1 MFGLARALYETS
13 GDAYQRN
20 SAATGVEFRNP
31 IAIDDTGDHEPMNKK
46 VVFTH
51 REKIV
56 LWIIIGFVVALIF
69 LQVFFTQ
76 TYFTI

>member
-1 MFGLARALYETS
+1 
-13 GDAYQRN
+13 
-20 SAATGVEFRNP
+20 
-31 IAIDDTGDHEPMNKK
+31 MNKK

-56 LWIIIGFVVALIF
+56 LWIIIGFVVALIL